1 MVVQVV
7 EAWGAAG
14 PGAAEAMAAAVAV
27 ETAVVG
33 TAAAAEEGVAMEVT
47 VAEGPMVEWEAMGA
61 EDRGPDRRI
70 RASTEQQRLW

>member
-7 EAWGAAG
+7 EAWGG
-14 PGAAEAMAAAVAV
+14 GS
-27 ETAVVG
+27 G
-33 TAAAAEEGVAMEVT
+33 GGGGDGGGGGGGNGGGGDGGGGGGGVAMEAT